1 MTDSQIDAL
10 IEIFQQRMQKVVDE
24 YLTRM
29 GQQVR
34 EIGEIIPSAQ
44 TRLVQLKKLG
54 ANVEYIQREI
64 AYAADASIKD
74 IARIFEAIAKDNARF
89 ADAYFGFDN
98 VNAKSIIGD
107 IGNGGKLLAIAPDGI
122 SELLRQSVRAQ
133 FDVTAGEMANLS
145 RTTVVSD
152 LYKRIIDL
160 GIQSAQAGVED
171 YKSAMR
177 RALREAA
184 AEGLRIKRPG
194 REYDGPRVEYASGR
208 TMRLDSAV
216 RMNVLDGIRALNQ
229 ANMDAIGNVFGAD
242 GVELSAHPMCAEDHL
257 PYQGMQMSNAEFA
270 ELQDKLDRPI
280 GMWNC
285 RHIAYPILL
294 GISKPAHSADELAE
308 FKSNSTQKIEI
319 EGAKKSRYE
328 WTQEQRR
335 VETAVRYQQ
344 DAVTLAKAAGDDV
357 LVRDAKR
364 KIREL
369 DSYYDRISE
378 AAGTPKRR
386 ERMGTYYG
394 KSKR

>member
-1 MTDSQIDAL
+1 MTDDQFDAL
-10 IEIFQQRMQKVVDE
+10 IKIFQARMQKVTDE

-29 GQQVR
+29 GQQIK

-44 TRLVQLKKLG
+44 TRLVQLKKLD
-54 ANVEYIQREI
+54 ANIAYIQREI
-64 AYAADASIKD
+64 AYAADASIED
-74 IARIFEAIAKDNARF
+74 VARIFEAIAKDNARF
-89 ADAYFGFDN
+89 AAAYFGAG
-98 VNAKSIIGD
+98 VSTET
-107 IGNGGKLLAIAPDGI
+107 LM
-122 SELLRQSVRAQ
+122 QSVQAQ
-133 FDVTAGEMANLS
+133 FLVTAGEMANLS

-152 LYKRIIDL
+152 LYKRIIDW
-160 GIQSAQAGVED
+160 GIQAAQAGVED

-194 REYDGPRVEYASGR
+194 RAYEGPRVQYASGR

-257 PYQGMQMSNAEFA
+257 PYQGRQFTNAEFA
-270 ELQDKLDRPI
+270 ELQDTLEREHARPI

-285 RHIAYPILL
+285 RHIAYPIIL
-294 GISKPAHSADELAE
+294 GVSRPAYSAQQLEE

-319 EGAKKSRYE
+319 DGVERSRYE

-335 VETAVRYQQ
+335 VETAVRYKQ
-344 DAVTLAKAAGDDV
+344 DAITLAKAAGDDV

-364 KIREL
+364 KIRAL
-369 DSYYDRISE
+369 DSYYDKISE
-378 AAGTPKRR
+378 AAGTPRR
-386 ERMGTYYG
+386 RDRMGAYYG
-394 KSKR
+394 KKSNDD